1 MVRTDHTV
9 HTRNMH
15 VRQTLLMSFVAPLVA
30 AGLTMCAASPAWA
43 QPVSAN
49 SAANSAAPSE
59 AADPAR
65 FDVLTY
71 EVDGNTVLPALAVER
86 AVLPFMG
93 EQRTLADVSAAV
105 ATLEKAYQD
114 AGFLSVLVDMP
125 EQRISD
131 GVVRLRVIE
140 GRIDRVRVTGARYY
154 SQGHI
159 RAVAAA
165 FQEGEVPNFNLAQL
179 QLADLNRGADRQ
191 VQPVL
196 RMGLNPGTVDVEL
209 KVRDALPL
217 SGSVE
222 LHNHHAA
229 NTDALRLSAS
239 LHYDNLF
246 QRDHTLALNLTTAPR
261 EPQQTRVANLGYT
274 VPGTGTTTWSFTLSS
289 SNSATEPLGNSVLGK
304 GNTAGLRWTVPFGG
318 STDGGGTH
326 TLSVGGEY
334 RELQQRVRSGT
345 DSGKAAAA
353 DSEISTPLRYLPLS
367 LAYAGQWRHEPAANS
382 AAAAAS
388 TSLDATMSFG
398 IRGLLK
404 RSVSCPPDGGAQD
417 QFACNREGADG
428 GFATLRLE
436 GRHSRPMLLALP
448 GTLSLRLTGQL
459 AGQPLVSGEQIIAGG
474 AGSVRGYYESE
485 ASGDIGWLAGLQWQG
500 PNLAAGL
507 SRGLG
512 LPERQLTEFSALGFL
527 DAGRVRIHDPQPGQA
542 ASTGLAGAGLGLRLG
557 AAPGATAELDLAW
570 PLKATINSPDQRL
583 RVHAR
588 VALRF

>member
-1 MVRTDHTV
+1 M
-9 HTRNMH
+9 
-15 VRQTLLMSFVAPLVA
+15 MSFVAPLVA

-49 SAANSAAPSE
+49 SAADSATTSAAPSA

-65 FDVLTY
+65 FDVLEY

-93 EQRTLADVSAAV
+93 EQRTLADVNAAV
-105 ATLEKAYQD
+105 AALEKAYQD
-114 AGFLSVLVDMP
+114 AGYLSVLVDMP

-131 GVVRLRVIE
+131 GVVRLRIIE
-140 GRIDRVRVTGARYY
+140 GRVDRVRVTGARYY

-165 FQEGEVPNFNLAQL
+165 YQEGEVPNFNLAQA
-179 QLADLNRGADRQ
+179 QLATLNRGADRQ

-196 RMGLNPGTVDVEL
+196 RPGLNPGTVDIEL
-209 KVRDALPL
+209 KVVDALPL

-239 LHYDNLF
+239 LRYDNLF
-246 QRDHTLALNLTTAPR
+246 QRDHTLALTLTTAPR
-261 EPQQTRVANLGYT
+261 EPQQTQVANLGYT
-274 VPGTGTTTWSFTLSS
+274 VPGAGGATWSFTLST
-289 SNSATEPLGNSVLGK
+289 SNSKTEPLGNSVLGQ
-304 GNTAGLRWTVPFGG
+304 GQTAGLRWTVPFSG
-318 STDGGGTH
+318 STDGAATH
-326 TLSVGGEY
+326 TLSLGGEY
-334 RELQQRVRSGT
+334 RNLQQRVRSGT
-345 DSGKAAAA
+345 DSGNAAEA
-353 DSEISTPLRYLPLS
+353 EVSTPLRYLPLS

-382 AAAAAS
+382 AAAGAS
-388 TSLDATMSFG
+388 SSLDATMTFG

-404 RSVSCPPDGGAQD
+404 RSVPCPPDGGAQD

-436 GRHSRPMLLALP
+436 GRHSRPMLFALP

-459 AGQPLVSGEQIIAGG
+459 AGQPLVSGEQLIAGG
-474 AGSVRGYYESE
+474 ADSVRGYYEAE

-500 PNLAAGL
+500 PNLAASL

-512 LPERQLTEFSALGFL
+512 LPARQLTEFSALGFL

-542 ASTGLAGAGLGLRLG
+542 ASSGLAGAGLGLRLG

-570 PLKATINSPDQRL
+570 PLRSTTNSPDQRL

-588 VALRF
+588 LALRF